1 MTSRRYAELFF
12 LDEAV
17 AFVAVHFPYGEFRN
31 ADYKQFKALWKEARV
46 GFSVSAKDIYK
57 TRHVERAVVRRSE
70 LRRPR
75 VELAELPDS
84 LWKYRKRCCWFFG
97 RARSFARLAVM

>member
-17 AFVAVHFPYGEFRN
+17 AFVVGHCPYGECRN

-46 GFSVSAKDIYK
+46 ELSVSAKDIDK
-57 TRHVERAVVRRSE
+57 TRHAERAVVRRSE

-75 VELAELPDS
+75 VELA
-84 LWKYRKRCCWFFG
+84 
-97 RARSFARLAVM
+97 

>member
-1 MTSRRYAELFF
+1 MTSRRYAKLFF

-17 AFVAVHFPYGEFRN
+17 DFVALHCPYGECCN
-31 ADYKQFKALWKEARV
+31 ADYKQFEALWKEARV
-46 GFSVSAKDIYK
+46 EFSVSAKDIYK

-75 VELAELPDS
+75 VELVELPNGF
-84 LWKYRKRCCWFFG
+84 WKYRKRYCWFLG
-97 RARSFARLAVM
+97 RARSFARLTVM